1 MLRQFDARSPGTGAV
16 AALLGLTCL
25 LQGATTESLLPAV
38 TSETGVERFQVLEHF
53 LGKAVLDRETQLIW
67 ERSPSSR
74 GAVWSDA
81 PIFCALKSVGGRKGW
96 RLPSFLEL
104 MTLVQ
109 PSARDATRSTPTLPT
124 GHPFRGVEADAYW
137 SLTSLST
144 NRWRAYAVDFRVGDV
159 TPQTKSRVSRYWCV
173 RGGSP
178 ILDDQDHPAQDL
190 EQI

>member
-1 MLRQFDARSPGTGAV
+1 MLRDLDIRSPGTQGM
-16 AALLGLTCL
+16 AALVGLTLL
-25 LQGATTESLLPAV
+25 LQGAGLSEPMAQAV
-38 TSETGVERFQVLEHF
+38 EIETGVERFQVLEHF

-137 SLTSLST
+137 
-144 NRWRAYAVDFRVGDV
+144 
-159 TPQTKSRVSRYWCV
+159 
-173 RGGSP
+173 
-178 ILDDQDHPAQDL
+178 
-190 EQI
+190 